1 MKLKITSTILAVFA
15 TGCTSVQYNGSPDIN
30 VRRVDYPAI
39 GQEITAYIGDHL
51 VSKGTMAEM
60 DVLKVTQIMESL
72 AYDIPPSTYAQIGYD
87 QKQTFYSPIGVV
99 KSILADPY
107 KALSVANGNTTEVC
121 VVTIFG
127 AKSCIE
133 GEGKFSITK
142 QASSFQD
149 SFQQTLIYSGKI
161 GNKVNIS
168 YREFSNNSARPAFNN
183 EAEYDLS
190 ESNVIGYKGALL
202 EVIDANNTSIT
213 YKLIR
218 NFRD

>member
-1 MKLKITSTILAVFA
+1 MKLKVISTVLAMLA

-30 VRRVDYPAI
+30 VKQVDYPAV

-51 VSKGTMAEM
+51 VSKGTIAEM
-60 DVLKVTQIMESL
+60 DVLKVTQMLESIS
-72 AYDIPPSTYAQIGYD
+72 YDIPPKTYAQIGYD
-87 QKQTFYSPIGVV
+87 QKQTFYSPLGVI
-99 KSILADPY
+99 KAPLFDPY
-107 KALSVANGNTTEVC
+107 QALSVEKGNTKEVC
-121 VVTIFG
+121 VVTVFG

-133 GEGKFSITK
+133 GEGKFSIVK
-142 QASSFQD
+142 EASAYQD

-161 GNKVNIS
+161 GDKINIS

-202 EVIDANNTSIT
+202 EVLEASNTSIT
-213 YKLIR
+213 YKLIK
-218 NFRD
+218 NFPN

>member
-1 MKLKITSTILAVFA
+1 MKIKSMAIALATLV
-15 TGCTSVQYNGSPDIN
+15 TGCTSVQYNGSQDIN
-30 VRRVDYPAI
+30 VKRVDYPAV

-51 VSKGTMAEM
+51 VSKGTIAEM
-60 DVLKVTQIMESL
+60 DVLKVSQIMESL
-72 AYDIPPSTYAQIGYD
+72 AYDIPPNVYPQIGYD
-87 QKQTFYSPIGVV
+87 KDQSFYSALGVV
-99 KSILADPY
+99 KGPFADPY
-107 KALSVANGNTTEVC
+107 KALSVDNGDTKEVC
-121 VVTIFG
+121 VITVFG
-127 AKSCIE
+127 NKSCIE
-133 GEGKFSITK
+133 GQGKFLVTK
-142 QASSFQD
+142 QASAYQD

-168 YREFSNNSARPAFNN
+168 YREFSNSTARPAFNN

-202 EVIDANNTSIT
+202 EVINANNTSIT